1 MPSSGFGSIPFTLTS
16 VGGFSGTVTMF
27 CVPPNEPTTVTLP
40 ICNVGGPVV
49 VVVLDAN
56 QTVNGNW
63 KLLASLPVPDPVK
76 FNLHRHRS
84 GLGLAL
90 AGVVMLGFGVG
101 RRRDSRVGRVLL
113 GFGLLFGLTVIGACG
128 GSQKT
133 LTPGNYTYTLTAT
146 EQGSSSP
153 ITASATLTVTVPPG
167 IVVKES

>member
-1 MPSSGFGSIPFTLTS
+1 
-16 VGGFSGTVTMF
+16 MF

-76 FNLHRHRS
+76 FNLHRHRG